1 MLLSTNLSLL
11 RFRYTCHIHHP
22 FNRNQ
27 INRNHRITDT
37 QTQRG
42 SLYPMHL
49 SPTLKYVSSTTVM
62 HAYRGFRI
70 NSSRIPTTVPSPSR
84 VWPIC
89 VGIFLPGGRHRAAS
103 SIISGPL
110 IKSGARQIAKFN
122 GVIRVSE
129 ANCDTSCN
137 VDITWR
143 SMRRVDDDN
152 PGRRISLILIISSRL
167 TDYTD

>member
-1 MLLSTNLSLL
+1 MLLSTIYLCLG
-11 RFRYTCHIHHP
+11 FDTP
-22 FNRNQ
+22 ATF
-27 INRNHRITDT
+27 ITHST
-37 QTQRG
+37 GIKLMLITESPIQETQRG
-42 SLYPMHL
+42 SLSPMHL
-49 SPTLKYVSSTTVM
+49 SPTLKYVSSIAIM

-70 NSSRIPTTVPSPSR
+70 KSSRTPTTVPSPSG